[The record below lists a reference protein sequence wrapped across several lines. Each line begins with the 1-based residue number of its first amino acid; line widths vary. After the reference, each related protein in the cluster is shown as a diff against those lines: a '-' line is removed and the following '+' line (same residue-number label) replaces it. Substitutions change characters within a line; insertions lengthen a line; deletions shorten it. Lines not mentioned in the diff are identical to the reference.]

1 MDLMKLLTVTEVA
14 ELLKL
19 SKCKVYALAKSGEI
33 PTVKIGGSI
42 RVIQEELETSL
53 KGGEV

>member
-1 MDLMKLLTVTEVA
+1 MKILTVIEVA

-42 RVIQEELETSL
+42 RVIQEELENFL
-53 KGGEV
+53 KGGVVK

>member
-1 MDLMKLLTVTEVA
+1 MKVLTVNDVS

-19 SKCKVYALAKSGEI
+19 SKCKVYALAKEGEI

-42 RVIQEELETSL
+42 RVIQEELENFL
-53 KGGEV
+53 KGGEVK

>member
-1 MDLMKLLTVTEVA
+1 MKILTVTEIA

-19 SKCKVYALAKSGEI
+19 SKCKVYALVKSGEI

-42 RVIQEELETSL
+42 RVIQEEFESFL
-53 KGGEV
+53 KGGEVK

>member
-1 MDLMKLLTVTEVA
+1 MKVLTVNDVS

-19 SKCKVYALAKSGEI
+19 SKCKVYALAKKGEI

-42 RVIQEELETSL
+42 RVIQEELEYFL
-53 KGGEV
+53 KGGEVK

>member
-1 MDLMKLLTVTEVA
+1 MKILTILEVA

-33 PTVKIGGSI
+33 PIVKIGGSI
-42 RVIQEELETSL
+42 RVVQEELENHL
-53 KGGEV
+53 KGGEVK

>member
-1 MDLMKLLTVTEVA
+1 MKILTVLEVA

-42 RVIQEELETSL
+42 RVILEELEKHL
-53 KGGEV
+53 IGGEVKWL

>member
-1 MDLMKLLTVTEVA
+1 MKILTILEVA

-19 SKCKVYALAKSGEI
+19 SKCKVYALAKSGDI
-33 PTVKIGGSI
+33 PTVKVGGSI
-42 RVIQEELETSL
+42 RVIQEELETCL

>member
-1 MDLMKLLTVTEVA
+1 MKILTVTDVA

-33 PTVKIGGSI
+33 LTVKIGGSI
-42 RVIQEELETSL
+42 RVIQEGLESF
-53 KGGEV
+53 